1 MVEKTKTK
9 EAIIFLNDIPKR
21 EIINFLLMC
30 GIDLINLADSRVRML
45 WIDNTKRELIMFCDY
60 FGFAD

>member
-1 MVEKTKTK
+1 LVEKTKTK

-45 WIDNTKRELIMFCDY
+45 WIDNTKRKLIMFCDY

>member
-1 MVEKTKTK
+1 LVEKTKTK